1 MRNPSGAY
9 MIFSYANT
17 AGKLTQS
24 SVAEA
29 LWIDLCKPEAEEAA
43 AVAPFV
49 PEVPSLADLEEIEIS
64 ARLYR
69 EGPFSVMT
77 VMVPGISREDD
88 VSPITGPVAFILGQ
102 GHLVTVRYHSP
113 RPFETYA
120 PRAEKV
126 GLGCEGAER
135 VFLGLCEEI
144 IGRIAD
150 LLELSGK
157 ALDGITRQIFTTEGM
172 APEAA
177 VLQKALIISG
187 QQSDMVGNCRLSLL
201 TIERALSFFLV
212 GLEDHGKAEVLQ
224 KIWMEPSGEAFN
236 SISLQAGT
244 GRPCNPMI
252 NAGAIATT
260 GLVHGK
266 TTEQKID
273 RILDVFSR
281 YAGRKLGID
290 ESIYRCESETGHRN
304 RAIGHML
311 RNFDILTE
319 DPTLAL
325 EAYFK
330 QCSV

>member
-1 MRNPSGAY
+1 MRRVRPSRSL
-9 MIFSYANT
+9 I
-17 AGKLTQS
+17 AGSTL
-24 SVAEA
+24 V
-29 LWIDLCKPEAEEAA
+29 
-43 AVAPFV
+43 
-49 PEVPSLADLEEIEIS
+49 EVSLAVNDLHC
-64 ARLYR
+64 RLR
-69 EGPFSVMT
+69 DNCEGELATYIPELGNADPNWF
-77 VMVPGISREDD
+77 GIC
-88 VSPITGPVAFILGQ
+88 
-102 GHLVTVRYHSP
+102 LVTADGAVYEAGDTAQEFTIQSISK
-113 RPFETYA
+113 PFNY
-120 PRAEKV
+120 
-126 GLGCEGAER
+126 G
-135 VFLGLCEEI
+135 
-144 IGRIAD
+144 IA
-150 LLELSGK
+150 
-157 ALDGITRQIFTTEGM
+157 
-172 APEAA
+172 
-177 VLQKALIISG
+177 
-187 QQSDMVGNCRLSLL
+187 
-201 TIERALSFFLV
+201 
-212 GLEDHGKAEVLQ
+212 LEDHGKAEVLK